1 MIKRYLTGLASR
13 LIQEQLYKKG
23 KINIKIHNFSK
34 SLSLT
39 KQIYFLSFY
48 LNPVLEKI
56 DYIKFKGFSAKKLTD
71 LKNFDYESYSF
82 LSDEVNVS
90 ESFLNKFKSS
100 SRFNNFSLINI
111 STNKYRFGFNY
122 NLDVYS
128 NKDATG
134 EMINLSNRF
143 FSQQE
148 VVEGSKSRYI
158 TDVVTKNKSD
168 KILLLGTGPSVDNF
182 DFNKYSDY
190 DIMICNSLVISKN
203 ISELNNLKY
212 VVFGDPIFHSGPAKY
227 PGILE
232 KL

>member
-1 MIKRYLTGLASR
+1 MVIKKYLVGLASR
-13 LIQEQLYKKG
+13 LIQKQLYKKG

-34 SLSLT
+34 SLPLT

-56 DYIKFKGFSAKKLTD
+56 DYIKIKGFSSKKLID
-71 LKNFDYESYSF
+71 LKNFDYKSYNF
-82 LSDEVNVS
+82 LSDEVIVS

-111 STNKYRFGFNY
+111 STNKYKFGFNY

-168 KILLLGTGPSVDNF
+168 KILLLGSGPSVDNF

-190 DIMICNSLVISKN
+190 DIMICNSLVIKIYCIRRSN
-203 ISELNNLKY
+203 IS
-212 VVFGDPIFHSGPAKY
+212 FWPC
-227 PGILE
+227 
-232 KL
+232 